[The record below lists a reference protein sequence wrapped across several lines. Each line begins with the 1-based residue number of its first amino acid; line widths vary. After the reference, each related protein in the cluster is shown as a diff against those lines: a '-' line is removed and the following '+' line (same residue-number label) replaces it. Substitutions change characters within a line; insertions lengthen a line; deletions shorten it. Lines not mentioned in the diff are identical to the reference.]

1 MTTATAQD
9 RLRQIAILV
18 SSVDAI
24 AARQILMHLPT
35 DKARRVRELA
45 NQLGTVSPQE
55 KRKILA
61 EFQRSAAA
69 SALDQSQSDNDSS
82 VAERPS
88 RQATAGQTRDRYAAA
103 VDTLAAQTSSPHDHA
118 HSAPMQYPP
127 SMYRTSGQP
136 NLASIDAQMAS
147 GNSAGNSPNPW
158 SSSWTQLSP
167 AALLRFVSHERP
179 AVTAVVISQL
189 EPHVA
194 VEVLQHLP
202 AETNRQVLLRLSR
215 LGEID
220 PEAMQAIDEH
230 LSQRLGEYQHTLASE
245 LENSRRMQ
253 ALLAAAP
260 ANIRA
265 QWHSILASES
275 DHQAEAKQLDGQLYA
290 SQFDDTSQ
298 PDQQAVGQQAVGQQA
313 VGQQA
318 VGQRTTGEPEV
329 AWTSQAAQ
337 SNDALDISGGV
348 FTTVDTTAV
357 VNNPQAVADRW
368 VADRWV
374 ADQAVTNESFDSDG
388 QPSQPDLLPFPQR
401 AETGNS
407 TEAIDHSLI
416 QLEFE
421 QILHLPH
428 WMLAN
433 LLSQTDSQLVLLA
446 LAGATPQFMK
456 RFMDM
461 LDRQDAKAL
470 QHRLQRI
477 GPIRLRDVDQ
487 AQRVIVENASRMTK
501 QEQLRR
507 AA

>member
-1 MTTATAQD
+1 
-9 RLRQIAILV
+9 
-18 SSVDAI
+18 
-24 AARQILMHLPT
+24 
-35 DKARRVRELA
+35 
-45 NQLGTVSPQE
+45 
-55 KRKILA
+55 
-61 EFQRSAAA
+61 
-69 SALDQSQSDNDSS
+69 
-82 VAERPS
+82 
-88 RQATAGQTRDRYAAA
+88 
-103 VDTLAAQTSSPHDHA
+103 
-118 HSAPMQYPP
+118 
-127 SMYRTSGQP
+127 MYRTSGQP
-136 NLASIDAQMAS
+136 NRASIDAQMAWE
-147 GNSAGNSPNPW
+147 NSAGNNPNPL

-189 EPHVA
+189 APPVA

-202 AETNRQVLLRLSR
+202 SETRRQVLLRLSR

-230 LSQRLGEYQHTLASE
+230 LSLRLGEYQHTLASE

-253 ALLAAAP
+253 SLLAAAP
-260 ANIRA
+260 ADIRA

-275 DHQAEAKQLDGQLYA
+275 DHQAEAKQLEGQPHA
-290 SQFDDTSQ
+290 SQLDGTSQ
-298 PDQQAVGQQAVGQQA
+298 PDQQAVGKQAVGQQA
-313 VGQQA
+313 VGK
-318 VGQRTTGEPEV
+318 RTTAEPEV
-329 AWTSQAAQ
+329 TWTSQAAQ
-337 SNDALDISGGV
+337 TNDVLDISGSV
-348 FTTVDTTAV
+348 FTTVDAAAV
-357 VNNPQAVADRW
+357 VNNHQAVAE
-368 VADRWV
+368 RWV
-374 ADQAVTNESFDSDG
+374 ADQTVTNESFDIDG
-388 QPSQPDLLPFPQR
+388 QASQPDLLPFPQR
-401 AETGNS
+401 AELGNS

-456 RFMDM
+456 RFTDM

>member
-61 EFQRSAAA
+61 EFQRSATA
-69 SALDQSQSDNDSS
+69 SAHDQSQSDNDSS
-82 VAERPS
+82 AADRPS
-88 RQATAGQTRDRYAAA
+88 RQTTAGQTRDHYAAA
-103 VDTLAAQTSSPHDHA
+103 VDTLAAQTSSPHDHV
-118 HSAPMQYPP
+118 HSASMQYPP

-136 NLASIDAQMAS
+136 NRASIDAQMAWE
-147 GNSAGNSPNPW
+147 NSAGNNPNPL

-189 EPHVA
+189 APPVA

-202 AETNRQVLLRLSR
+202 SETRRQVLLRLSR

-230 LSQRLGEYQHTLASE
+230 LSFRLGEYQHTLASE

-253 ALLAAAP
+253 SLLAAAP
-260 ANIRA
+260 ADIRA

-275 DHQAEAKQLDGQLYA
+275 DHQAEAKQLEGQPHA
-290 SQFDDTSQ
+290 SQLDGTSQ
-298 PDQQAVGQQAVGQQA
+298 PDQQAVGKQAVGQQA
-313 VGQQA
+313 VGK
-318 VGQRTTGEPEV
+318 RTTAEPEV
-329 AWTSQAAQ
+329 TWTSQAAQ
-337 SNDALDISGGV
+337 TNDVLDISGSV
-348 FTTVDTTAV
+348 FTTVDAAAV
-357 VNNPQAVADRW
+357 VNNHQVVAE
-368 VADRWV
+368 RWV
-374 ADQAVTNESFDSDG
+374 ADQTVTNESFDIDG
-388 QPSQPDLLPFPQR
+388 QASQPDLLPFPQR
-401 AETGNS
+401 AELGNS

-456 RFMDM
+456 RFTDM